1 MHNHLYVSSLKNIFV
16 NAKILILSYKISTT
30 YLCIYEDCFGVKILL
45 RDDCTLI
52 LAAVSRTLSRNY
64 TFDLTLLLILHTAI
78 FKPILGLSDKIGLLV
93 PLGAVQAR

>member
-16 NAKILILSYKISTT
+16 IAKILILSYKIST

-78 FKPILGLSDKIGLLV
+78 FKPIFGLSDKIDLLV